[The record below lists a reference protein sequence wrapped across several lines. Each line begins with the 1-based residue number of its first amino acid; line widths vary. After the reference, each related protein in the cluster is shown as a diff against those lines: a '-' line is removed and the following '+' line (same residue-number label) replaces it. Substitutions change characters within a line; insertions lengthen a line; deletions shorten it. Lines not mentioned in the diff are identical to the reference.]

1 MRNDWKDS
9 NLRSQLNEGTWSP
22 EKHQADKWVCITCHK
37 HWQNLGHTGLII
49 YYRFN
54 AFWIYPSAARGPLAF
69 MRLCAM
75 PYYYLIKP
83 LFQLIRFLP
92 DRHIVL
98 SNYNTIIIISTKM
111 LLKLNPPGLCA
122 HVYSGLHK
130 PQSNGHVEILA
141 AHVNILH
148 SFRKLILC
156 VKLYFFMSM
165 YFGYDYSFFNQWRSF
180 SGLLS
185 MTWEHTVLMY
195 PPYRFLPNEALQTY
209 QPP

>member
-22 EKHQADKWVCITCHK
+22 EKHQADNWVCVTCHK

-49 YYRFN
+49 YYRFD
-54 AFWIYPSAARGPLAF
+54 AFWINPRAARGPLAF

-83 LFQLIRFLP
+83 FFHLIRFLP

-98 SNYNTIIIISTKM
+98 SNYNTIITISTKM

-130 PQSNGHVEILA
+130 PQLNVHARDFGSSRQYITFIQKINSLCKAIFFSCQCILDMT
-141 AHVNILH
+141 IL
-148 SFRKLILC
+148 FLINECHFQVCSVWHESTLC
-156 VKLYFFMSM
+156 
-165 YFGYDYSFFNQWRSF
+165 
-180 SGLLS
+180 
-185 MTWEHTVLMY
+185 
-195 PPYRFLPNEALQTY
+195 
-209 QPP
+209 